1 MTSPLS
7 QPPAEGDEALLR
19 AHGIRPTANRIM
31 VVRALRDSKGPMSLR
46 ELEDALVTVDKSSI
60 SRVLSLFREHQLLHT
75 VEDGE
80 GSLRYELCMRH
91 SEDSDDDEHIH
102 FHCVACGRTF
112 CLPDSPVPAVALPD
126 GYVVMSAN
134 YLIRGL
140 CPACAARKGLRRCD
154 GHSCGE
160 E

>member
-1 MTSPLS
+1 MLS
-7 QPPAEGDEALLR
+7 YLLGGD
-19 AHGIRPTANRIM
+19 
-31 VVRALRDSKGPMSLR
+31 VRQTGYTG
-46 ELEDALVTVDKSSI
+46 V
-60 SRVLSLFREHQLLHT
+60 
-75 VEDGE
+75 E